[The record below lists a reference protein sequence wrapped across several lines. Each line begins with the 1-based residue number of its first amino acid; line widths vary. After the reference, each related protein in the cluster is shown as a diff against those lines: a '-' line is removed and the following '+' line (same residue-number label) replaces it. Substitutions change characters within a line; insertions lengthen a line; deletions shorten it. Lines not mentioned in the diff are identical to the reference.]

1 MGADNRY
8 FGREWRDT
16 HEKDAFCAGAGGH
29 AHGFGVRAGSRNIF
43 GNNDWYGAEQAA
55 KLSGDEPIL
64 LDADGTIMPQT

>member
-1 MGADNRY
+1 MKRMLFALALAAML
-8 FGREWRDT
+8 T
-16 HEKDAFCAGAGGH
+16 ASACALDRGG
-29 AHGFGVRAGSRNIF
+29 NIF